1 MKPTR
6 TEKHRKNK
14 SKKEGGKGR
23 EKTNRKKQ
31 EKTIESWNIK
41 RRKMLWH
48 PHLRNEGVS
57 RQDHDQGII
66 DKTRM
71 HKYTHIRI
79 KIYACSDSEIYYNLG
94 SEFKR

>member
-31 EKTIESWNIK
+31 EKTIES
-41 RRKMLWH
+41 
-48 PHLRNEGVS
+48 
-57 RQDHDQGII
+57 
-66 DKTRM
+66 
-71 HKYTHIRI
+71 
-79 KIYACSDSEIYYNLG
+79 
-94 SEFKR
+94 

>member
-14 SKKEGGKGR
+14 SKKEGRKQI
-23 EKTNRKKQ
+23 EKKQ

-66 DKTRM
+66 DKTKM

-79 KIYACSDSEIYYNLG
+79 KIYACSDSEI
-94 SEFKR
+94 